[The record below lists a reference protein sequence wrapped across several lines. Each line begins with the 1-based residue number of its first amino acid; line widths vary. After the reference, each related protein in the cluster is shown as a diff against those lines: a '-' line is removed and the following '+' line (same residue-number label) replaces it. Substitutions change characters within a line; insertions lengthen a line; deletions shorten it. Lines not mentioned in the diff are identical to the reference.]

1 MKKIRHFILVII
13 TPILLF
19 CFAGCQATFS
29 SFKPALGEEG
39 EVFVYLQP
47 FPQEAER
54 LTFDLEEVSA
64 VRQDGVEF
72 PLSVSLKSFAA
83 PALKRQRLLAAGVL
97 PPGKYRGLSFKP
109 VKALLHT
116 DEGEASLLIPK
127 DPVVS
132 DLPFTIARKK
142 ATPLFLNF
150 LYTQSVT
157 SGFSFNPTLSLFR
170 PGKPVT
176 GLVGYVSNSGEN
188 TITIFDKKSG
198 QVVSV
203 LATGRGP
210 KGVAFDRVRNRAY
223 VALSEEDTVMAIDIT
238 TGETL
243 NTIRLHAGAG
253 PQDLALA
260 PDGQTLISVNPG
272 TNTVSFIDTLSYLE
286 LSRTS
291 VGYSPASVLL
301 NPSARN
307 KAYVFNE
314 LSNTLSVIDIAN
326 RAVASSSPTDT
337 GPFRG
342 QFSRNGDLIYII
354 YKGSPYLTIMDPA
367 SRQTSNRIYIG
378 MPAEALKVDVKT
390 GLIYVAGTRRGEV
403 EIYEPLSLVAVDF
416 IAAESG
422 ASYLTIDDQENSL
435 LLLSP
440 GSRTLSSVNINTK
453 NTVYT
458 LDVGEDPYQVTLMG
472 ER

>member
-1 MKKIRHFILVII
+1 MKKIKHFILVII
-13 TPILLF
+13 TPFLLF
-19 CFAGCQATFS
+19 CFSGCQANFS

-64 VRQDGVEF
+64 VRQDGAEF
-72 PLSVSLKSFAA
+72 PLSISLKSFAA
-83 PALKRQRLLAAGVL
+83 PALRRQRLLAAGVL
-97 PPGKYRGLSFKP
+97 PPGRYRGLSFKP
-109 VKALLHT
+109 GKALLHT

-150 LYTQSVT
+150 LYQQSVIG
-157 SGFSFNPTLSLFR
+157 GFSFNPAFSLFQ

-176 GLVGYVSNSGEN
+176 GLVGYVSNSAEN
-188 TITIFDKKSG
+188 TITVFDKKSG
-198 QVVSV
+198 QVISV

-223 VALSEEDTVMAIDIT
+223 VALSEEDSVMAIDIT
-238 TGETL
+238 TGEPL

-253 PQDLALA
+253 PRDLALA
-260 PDGQTLISVNPG
+260 PDGQTLLSVNPG
-272 TNTVSFIDTLSYLE
+272 SNTVSFIDTLSYLE
-286 LSRTS
+286 LGWTN
-291 VGYSPASVLL
+291 VEYSPASILL
-301 NPSARN
+301 DPSARN

-314 LSNTLSVIDIAN
+314 LSNSLSVIDIAK

-337 GPFRG
+337 GPLRG
-342 QFSRNGDLIYII
+342 QFSRNGGLIYII
-354 YKGSPYLTIMDPA
+354 YQRSPYLTIMDPA
-367 SRQTSNRIYIG
+367 SRQSTNRVYIG
-378 MPAEALKVDVKT
+378 VPAEALKVDVKT
-390 GLIYVAGTRRGEV
+390 GLIYVAGMRRGEV

-416 IAAESG
+416 IAAESSV
-422 ASYLTIDDQENSL
+422 SYLTIDDQENSL